1 MKKNIII
8 VCIVWFILTG
18 LSAIWNSY
26 NIRRDQDNLVLQV
39 ARTNFQQVLLF
50 RAWNSIHGG
59 VYVPV
64 TADTSPNP
72 YLDTEMREIKV
83 NRDLTLTKINPA
95 FMTRQVS
102 EIAAKRE
109 GIRFRITSLNPLR
122 PENRP
127 TPLEKTALEKFEKGI
142 PETGERVTDD
152 GKLYYFYMAELRTE
166 KACLKCHAKQGYR
179 EGDIRGGI
187 SVIMPYEP
195 RSHIMWL
202 ILGHTV
208 GLVAG
213 LWAIVFW
220 GMRLDRAYSTIRHQS
235 LFDALTGIPNRRSF
249 SERIMQEF
257 NRSRRDNQP
266 LSIIMGDIDH
276 FKQYNDNYGHSMGDD
291 CLRRVAQAINNTLK
305 RPGDFCARYGGEE
318 FIIILPN
325 TAVQG
330 AVSIAEDIRRN
341 VFSLDIPHEKS
352 EAYKKVS
359 ISLGVAGDE
368 NNQFLSHEDLL
379 KMADDALYMAKEKG
393 RNRCEVNKK

>member
-8 VCIVWFILTG
+8 VCVIWFILTG
-18 LSAIWNSY
+18 LSALWNSY
-26 NIRRDQDNLVLQV
+26 NIRKDHDNLVLQV

-50 RAWNSIHGG
+50 RAWNSVHGG

-64 TADTSPNP
+64 TADTHPNP
-72 YLDTEMREIKV
+72 YLETEMREIKV
-83 NRDLTLTKINPA
+83 NSDLTLTKINPA

-102 EIAAKRE
+102 EIAEIRG

-122 PENRP
+122 PENRA
-127 TPLEKTALEKFEKGI
+127 TPLEQSALEKFAKGI
-142 PETGERVTDD
+142 PETGERITTD
-152 GKLYYFYMAELRTE
+152 GKLYFFYMAPLRTE

-179 EGDIRGGI
+179 VGDIRGGI

-195 RSHIMWL
+195 RSHIIWL
-202 ILGHTV
+202 ILGHMV

-220 GMRLDRAYSTIRHQS
+220 GMRLEKAYSTIRRQS

-257 NRSRRDNQP
+257 NRSRRDKRP

-291 CLRRVAQAINNTLK
+291 CLRRVAQAINSTLK

-318 FIIILPN
+318 FIIILPD

-330 AVSIAEDIRRN
+330 ATSIAEEIRKN
-341 VFSLDIPHEKS
+341 VYSLDIPHEKS
-352 EAYKKVS
+352 DAHKKVS

-379 KMADDALYMAKEKG
+379 KMADDALYLAKEKG
-393 RNRCEVNKK
+393 RNRYEVYKK